1 MRLFKHI
8 FCMEKKR
15 FCWANIIQPFILH
28 HSLLNIH
35 SSIYMPFIIRKLPNK
50 PYYKVSNKIT
60 GAVHSKATSL
70 ANAKKQVRLLYM
82 IDNQKV

>member
-1 MRLFKHI
+1 
-8 FCMEKKR
+8 
-15 FCWANIIQPFILH
+15 
-28 HSLLNIH
+28 
-35 SSIYMPFIIRKLPNK
+35 MPFIIRKLPNK